1 MVFTC
6 IRCNTKFEAK
16 RKSLIC
22 PNCKIQK
29 CIICGKEF
37 ELKHPY
43 IQKTCSSKCRGIYR
57 KESGIAKSSRI
68 KAEETFRSKYDD
80 LGKPRYM
87 LEAKKCAYCGND
99 FIPNSPRQVYCDN
112 DHYGP
117 CPVCGKPVKISDMSV
132 GPQCCS
138 KSCIQIQTR
147 KTNKSKYGTE
157 FYFQS
162 DDFSKKSKDTNRI
175 KYGYESYQ
183 STPEFKQRYNYTI
196 KSKYGVSAPIQFPE
210 FKEKS
215 KTTCNQKYGTD
226 WAMQSEVVKDKVRTT
241 AAKHGGFTYQRP
253 ELVQKLQLTNF
264 AKYGDTCP
272 VRTKHI
278 QAKIQD
284 TNLKKYGTKYVL
296 CKGSPIRSKVEA
308 TNLEKYGSITP
319 FGNKSIQESAKQSIE
334 RIYGVDNVFKS
345 EDMQSK
351 IRNTLRKKYGVDNP
365 MKLEVFK
372 KKCID
377 TNISKYG
384 AAYWGASKSGI
395 LSRMQDPTKY
405 ELFVNFKS
413 NPVQYIQT
421 MYGSN
426 KPTLH
431 QLGLDVGVDIATISK
446 YILESGCEYLISYN
460 KSTME
465 YDVYEYIKSLDDN
478 IKIIRNDRSIIAPHE
493 LDLYFPEYNFA
504 IECNPTYTHNS
515 SAPTHWNSY
524 ITPKTYHRDKSI
536 KCSER
541 GIQLLHLYS
550 CDWKYRT
557 DIIKSMICNLLHKN
571 TNIYYARKLEI
582 KEVPDSESYRFLQKN
597 HIQGYTTAKVRIGLY
612 ASDTLISIMT
622 FSRPR
627 YTAGFRKD
635 YDANTWELTRF
646 CTTLY
651 STCVGGA
658 SKLFNYFIRTYCPGK
673 IISFSDIGMTTGNV
687 YSILGFIP
695 VNTIAPNY
703 RWVNLKTDI
712 ALNRLQCQ
720 KSKLIK
726 LLGDDSIDVET
737 QTEDQIMESHGFVK
751 VYNSGLVRWVYDNV
765 KNIR

>member
-6 IRCNTKFEAK
+6 IKCNSKFEAK

-43 IQKTCSSKCRGIYR
+43 TQKTCSSKCRGIYR

-68 KAEETFRSKYDD
+68 KAEETFKSKYDD
-80 LGKPRYM
+80 LGKPRYT
-87 LEAKKCAYCGND
+87 LEAKKCAYCGKD
-99 FIPNSPRQVYCDN
+99 FIPNSLRQVYCDN

-117 CPVCGKPVKISDMSV
+117 CPVCGKSVKISDLSV

-226 WAMQSEVVKDKVRTT
+226 WAMQSDCVKAKVRTT
-241 AAKHGGFTYQRP
+241 VAQHGGFTYQRP
-253 ELVQKLQLTNF
+253 ELVQKIQLTNF
-264 AKYGDTCP
+264 DKYGDIHP
-272 VRTKHI
+272 VRTKYI

-296 CKGSPIRSKVEA
+296 CKGSPIRKKVEA
-308 TNLEKYGSITP
+308 TNLKRYGSITP
-319 FGNKSIQESAKQSIE
+319 FGSESVRDAIIQSVNHK
-334 RIYGVDNVFKS
+334 YGVDNVFKCK
-345 EDMQSK
+345 DIQNK
-351 IRNTLRKKYGVDNP
+351 IRSTLRKKYGVDNP

-465 YDVYEYIKSLDDN
+465 YDVYEYIKSLSN
-478 IKIIRNDRSIIAPHE
+478 SIKVIRNNRSIIAPHE
-493 LDLYFPEYNFA
+493 LDLYLPEYNLA

-515 SAPTHWNSY
+515 STHTHWNSY

-536 KCSER
+536 KCSEQ
-541 GIQLLHLYS
+541 GIQLLQLYS

-557 DIIKSMICNLLHKN
+557 EIIKSMICNLLHKN

-612 ASDTLISIMT
+612 AYDTLISIMT

-646 CTTLY
+646 CTTRY
-651 STCVGGA
+651 STCIGGA
-658 SKLFNYFIRTYCPGK
+658 SKLFNYFIRTYCPSK
-673 IISFSDIGMTTGNV
+673 IISFSDIGMTTGKV
-687 YSILGFIP
+687 YSILGFTP
-695 VNTIAPNY
+695 ANTIAPSY
-703 RWVNLKTDI
+703 RWVHLKTDVS
-712 ALNRLQCQ
+712 LNRLQCQ
-720 KSKLIK
+720 KSRLSK
-726 LLGDDSIDVET
+726 LLHDDSIDIHT
-737 QTEDQIMESHGFVK
+737 QTEDQIMESHGYVK
-751 VYNSGLVRWVYDNV
+751 VYNSGLIRWVYTNV
-765 KNIR
+765 

>member
-43 IQKTCSSKCRGIYR
+43 TQKTCSSKCRGIYR

-68 KAEETFRSKYDD
+68 KAEETFKSKYDD
-80 LGKPRYM
+80 LGKSRYT

-183 STPEFKQRYNYTI
+183 STPEFKQQYNYTI

-296 CKGSPIRSKVEA
+296 CKGSPTYKYHQNTTEA
-308 TNLEKYGSITP
+308 C
-319 FGNKSIQESAKQSIE
+319 QSA
-334 RIYGVDNVFKS
+334 
-345 EDMQSK
+345 
-351 IRNTLRKKYGVDNP
+351 
-365 MKLEVFK
+365 
-372 KKCID
+372 
-377 TNISKYG
+377 
-384 AAYWGASKSGI
+384 
-395 LSRMQDPTKY
+395 
-405 ELFVNFKS
+405 
-413 NPVQYIQT
+413 
-421 MYGSN
+421 
-426 KPTLH
+426 
-431 QLGLDVGVDIATISK
+431 
-446 YILESGCEYLISYN
+446 
-460 KSTME
+460 
-465 YDVYEYIKSLDDN
+465 
-478 IKIIRNDRSIIAPHE
+478 
-493 LDLYFPEYNFA
+493 
-504 IECNPTYTHNS
+504 
-515 SAPTHWNSY
+515 
-524 ITPKTYHRDKSI
+524 
-536 KCSER
+536 
-541 GIQLLHLYS
+541 GIQLLHIFGYQ
-550 CDWKYRT
+550 WTNKR
-557 DIIKSMICNLLHKN
+557 DIVLSMIRNVLHKN
-571 TNIYYARKLEI
+571 QNRVFARNTEI
-582 KEVPDSESYRFLQKN
+582 HGVSSKEASKFLDSN
-597 HIQGYTTAKVRIGLY
+597 HIQGHTTATVRLGLY
-612 ASDTLISIMT
+612 LENKLISIMT
-622 FSRPR
+622 FSKPR
-627 YTAGFRKD
+627 FTSGFKTS
-635 YDANTWELTRF
+635 YDDNTWELTRF
-646 CTTLY
+646 CTCQNT
-651 STCVGGA
+651 TCVGELV
-658 SKLFNYFIRTYCPGK
+658 SYLNISYNVINLLWSYLFQTDHYRKL
-673 IISFSDIGMTTGNV
+673 V
-687 YSILGFIP
+687 
-695 VNTIAPNY
+695 
-703 RWVNLKTDI
+703 
-712 ALNRLQCQ
+712 
-720 KSKLIK
+720 
-726 LLGDDSIDVET
+726 
-737 QTEDQIMESHGFVK
+737 
-751 VYNSGLVRWVYDNV
+751 
-765 KNIR
+765 

>member
-16 RKSLIC
+16 RTSLIC

-43 IQKTCSSKCRGIYR
+43 TQKTCSSKCRGIYR

-68 KAEETFRSKYDD
+68 KAEETFKSKYDD
-80 LGKPRYM
+80 LGKPRYT
-87 LEAKKCAYCGND
+87 LEAKKCAYCGKD

-117 CPVCGKPVKISDMSV
+117 CPVCGKSVKISDLSV

-226 WAMQSEVVKDKVRTT
+226 WAMQSDCVKAKVRTT
-241 AAKHGGFTYQRP
+241 VAQHGGFTYQRP
-253 ELVQKLQLTNF
+253 ELVQKIQLTNF
-264 AKYGDTCP
+264 DKYGDIHP
-272 VRTKHI
+272 VRTKYI

-296 CKGSPIRSKVEA
+296 CKGSPIRKKVEA
-308 TNLEKYGSITP
+308 TNLKRYGSITP
-319 FGNKSIQESAKQSIE
+319 FGSESVRDAIIQSVNHK
-334 RIYGVDNVFKS
+334 YGVDNVFKCK
-345 EDMQSK
+345 DIQNK
-351 IRNTLRKKYGVDNP
+351 IRSTLRKKYGVDNP

-465 YDVYEYIKSLDDN
+465 YDVYEYIKSLNDN

-493 LDLYFPEYNFA
+493 LDLYLPQYNFA

-536 KCSER
+536 KCSEQ
-541 GIQLLHLYS
+541 GIQLLQLYS

-557 DIIKSMICNLLHKN
+557 EIIKSMICNLLHKN

-612 ASDTLISIMT
+612 AYDTLISIMT

-726 LLGDDSIDVET
+726 LLKDDSIDIHT

-751 VYNSGLVRWVYDNV
+751 VYNSGIVRWVYDNV
-765 KNIR
+765 RNLW

>member
-16 RKSLIC
+16 RTSLIC

-43 IQKTCSSKCRGIYR
+43 TQKTCSSKCRGIYR

-68 KAEETFRSKYDD
+68 KAEETFKSKYDD
-80 LGKPRYM
+80 LGKPRYT
-87 LEAKKCAYCGND
+87 LEAKKCAYCGKD

-117 CPVCGKPVKISDMSV
+117 CPVCGKSVKISDLSV

-226 WAMQSEVVKDKVRTT
+226 WAMQSDCVKAKVRTT
-241 AAKHGGFTYQRP
+241 VAQHGGFTYQRP
-253 ELVQKLQLTNF
+253 ELVQKIQLTNF
-264 AKYGDTCP
+264 DKYGDIHP
-272 VRTKHI
+272 VRTKYI

-296 CKGSPIRSKVEA
+296 CKGSPIRKKVEA
-308 TNLEKYGSITP
+308 TNLKRYGSITP
-319 FGNKSIQESAKQSIE
+319 FGSESVRDAIIQSVNHK
-334 RIYGVDNVFKS
+334 YGVDNVFKCK
-345 EDMQSK
+345 DIQNK
-351 IRNTLRKKYGVDNP
+351 IRSTLRKKYGVDNP

-465 YDVYEYIKSLDDN
+465 YDVYEYIKSLNDN

-493 LDLYFPEYNFA
+493 LDLYLPQYNFA
-504 IECNPTYTHNS
+504 IECNLTYTHNS

-536 KCSER
+536 KCSEQ
-541 GIQLLHLYS
+541 GIQLLQLYS

-612 ASDTLISIMT
+612 AYDTLISIMT

-726 LLGDDSIDVET
+726 LLKDDSIDIHT

-751 VYNSGLVRWVYDNV
+751 VYNSGLIRWVYTNG
-765 KNIR
+765 